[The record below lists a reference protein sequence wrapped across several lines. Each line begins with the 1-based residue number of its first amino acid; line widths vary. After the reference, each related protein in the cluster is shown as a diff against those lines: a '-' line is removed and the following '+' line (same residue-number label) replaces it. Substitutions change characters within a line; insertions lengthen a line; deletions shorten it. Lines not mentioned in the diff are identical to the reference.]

1 MELKT
6 FKFKEGTV
14 IAEVDECVDFNMG
27 AGKITETGKF
37 TASLVG
43 GTAPGIK
50 PMLVRDAKK
59 KSEKIF
65 TSKEAAFKAAFQI
78 AVGLSYHPASK
89 AKK

>member
-14 IAEVDECVDFNMG
+14 IAEVDKYVDFNMG
-27 AGKITETGKF
+27 AGTITETGKF
-37 TASLVG
+37 TASLIG

-50 PMLVRDAKK
+50 PMLVKDAKK

-65 TSKEAAFKAAFQI
+65 TSEEAAFKAAFQL
-78 AVGLSYHPASK
+78 AVDLGYHPASK
-89 AKK
+89 VKK